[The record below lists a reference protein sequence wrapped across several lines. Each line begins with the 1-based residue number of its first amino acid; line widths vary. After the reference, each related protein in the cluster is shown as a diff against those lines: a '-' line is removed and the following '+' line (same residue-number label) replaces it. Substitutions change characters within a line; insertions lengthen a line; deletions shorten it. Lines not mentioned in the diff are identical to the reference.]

1 MKGSNRQG
9 QSEQR
14 SAGMMLA
21 AATVLASGLLAG
33 CTEAAERGEGEG
45 GPLPP
50 NSAPAAGSMTVLDAR
65 AAAELDARHEQALA
79 AAFATPGTC
88 YSFDL
93 DGGGLV
99 RLNVQ
104 DGTATRVDGFD
115 DVYGQM
121 VNAMGHFGG
130 ALVTCQPMPDGG
142 SGVLLYDLDAKSI
155 KAVPMECESATGDGY
170 HLWVTDPGYHLP
182 WERRIREYDN
192 LAQLVANQP
201 SRTLPAPSA
210 FGFGVGYGRL
220 MSAWHSTDEVILVDM
235 KNGSQTIS
243 PLQGYDDW
251 IFGMSEAFGERY
263 MVGGWTEDVRG
274 LHVFDQ
280 ESGAGKGR
288 LFADRWLAGLTC
300 DAR

>member
-1 MKGSNRQG
+1 MKGSNRQR

-14 SAGMMLA
+14 SAVLA
-21 AATVLASGLLAG
+21 AATVLAGGLLAG
-33 CTEAAERGEGEG
+33 CTEAAERGDG
-45 GPLPP
+45 GAGAPLPP
-50 NSAPAAGSMTVLDAR
+50 GRVPAAGSMTVLDAR
-65 AAAELDARHEQALA
+65 AAADLDARHEQALA
-79 AAFATPGTC
+79 AAFAAPGTC

-93 DGGGLV
+93 DGGGLA

-121 VNAMGHFGG
+121 INAMGHFGG
-130 ALVTCQPMPDGG
+130 ALVTCQAMPDGAR
-142 SGVLLYDLDAKSI
+142 GVLLYDLDAKSI

-170 HLWVTDPGYHLP
+170 HLWVTDPGNRHP
-182 WERRIREYDN
+182 AERRIREYDS
-192 LAQLVANQP
+192 LAQLVANEP
-201 SRTLPAPSA
+201 SRTLPAPTA

-263 MVGGWTEDVRG
+263 MVGGWTDDVRG